1 VTDPVKAIQTVK
13 HRLARL
19 AALQTLTALLPPA
32 LVLAGAALCLR
43 TLGFHT
49 WERLGL
55 FLGARSESH
64 LQTGLLAAAGLGAIA
79 SAVTAWRSF
88 RRSNDSIRAAEL
100 IDRKLG
106 CREEVL
112 TLATMAGD
120 AASSLRSPLF
130 PVLWRRA
137 AQYMDKLNPVR
148 RVFPF
153 RAGPPLKQA
162 LFLSVCTLA
171 LLVTG
176 ITVLLAANHPPLGAE
191 ARQIRKL
198 AREIANSANGAES
211 RDVTDRLKAVADM
224 LEDPKVPP
232 EVKLEQLA
240 SLERELKAQQ
250 ERRQQQ
256 RQQDAAGKSQ
266 ETTAKGNQARGS
278 GQGKEGSGQGK
289 EGSGQ
294 GKEGS
299 GPGQGQGKG
308 TGQGAGSDSAKEH
321 NGDKQLAQARK
332 DISKVQAQLEAE
344 AAKRNSAQRSDS
356 GGQKGRSPKAG
367 EQPDMASLES
377 AKNRPDLGRIKTG
390 SDHGREENRNPG
402 AQAAQTRRDFGSSR
416 GDTHLGQFPQP
427 GNFER
432 FYKAGEHGPP
442 LDIRNARYVLFR
454 IPPAAQS
461 GGGKG
466 KSVIDNE
473 RTSATVPYENLP
485 LKDERIA
492 AEPDERQLVP
502 PRYRDLLR

>member
-43 TLGFHT
+43 TLGLHT
-49 WERLGL
+49 WERLGFIL
-55 FLGARSESH
+55 SARSESY
-64 LQTGLLAAAGLGAIA
+64 LQTGLLGAAGLGVIA
-79 SAVTAWRSF
+79 SAVIAWRSF
-88 RRSNDSIRAAEL
+88 RRSNDSITAAEL

-137 AQYMDKLNPVR
+137 AEYMDKLNPVR

-191 ARQIRKL
+191 ARHIRQL
-198 AREIANSANGAES
+198 AREIANSAAGAETS
-211 RDVTDRLKAVADM
+211 DVADKLKAVADT

-240 SLERELKAQQ
+240 SAERELKRQQ

-256 RQQDAAGKSQ
+256 RQQDAAGKS
-266 ETTAKGNQARGS
+266 EEAAKGNQGHGS

-294 GKEGS
+294 GKQGS
-299 GPGQGQGKG
+299 GQGPGQGKG
-308 TGQGAGSDSAKEH
+308 TGQGAGSGNAKER
-321 NGDKQLAQARK
+321 NGDNQLAQARK

-356 GGQKGRSPKAG
+356 GGQKGRSPKPG

-377 AKNRPDLGRIKTG
+377 AKNRPDLGRIKAG
-390 SDHGREENRNPG
+390 SDHGQQENRNPG
-402 AQAAQTRRDFGSSR
+402 AQSGQRRDFGSSH

-442 LDIRNARYVLFR
+442 LDIKNARYVLFR

-466 KSVIDNE
+466 KSVIDNQ